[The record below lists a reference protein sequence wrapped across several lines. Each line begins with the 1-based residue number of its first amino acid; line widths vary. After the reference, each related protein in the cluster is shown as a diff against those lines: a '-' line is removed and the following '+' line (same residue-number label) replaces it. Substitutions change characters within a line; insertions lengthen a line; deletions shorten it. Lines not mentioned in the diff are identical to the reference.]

1 MALSKRH
8 TGIED
13 GNRPREALLREIEAL
28 RASLAAE
35 QQRTREQA
43 RELARLKSLH
53 PPKNEPDQVRDVLK
67 EGEPHLRDVLNNL
80 IALVGVLTP
89 DGILIEANRY
99 ALKAAG
105 LSPSDVLGK
114 PFEECYWWAWSPE
127 VQKRLRKAIGEA
139 AAGRGSRYDAVI
151 QVGENA
157 FRTIDFMLSPMFG
170 PDGRISYLIPS
181 ATDITER
188 KEAEEEIRRNEAT
201 LNAVLESLPVG
212 VVIAD
217 KQGGL
222 LRVNRVINEIWGLH
236 PETKNWEQY
245 QDWVGFWPDTGER
258 LMAHEWAMSR
268 ALLEGETVVGQLVEC
283 EQFGTGRRRFIIN
296 NAAPIRDA
304 SGEIT
309 AGVVVE
315 IDVTDQKRAEQ
326 ALRESR
332 ERYQLVNRATN
343 DIIWDWNLTTD
354 ELSWNKMV
362 ESAVGKTRAEM
373 EPTIQSW
380 RRHIH
385 PEDRDRVL
393 KGIHRSI
400 DTGENT
406 WRDEYRFGP
415 VGGPWRT
422 YLDRGLIARDE
433 NGNAYRMIGS
443 MLDLTE
449 RRRAEEALQYAHGL
463 LEGITRGSEDMIA
476 AEDKDFR
483 YIFFNNAYRREFQ
496 RLWGRDIEIGTNML
510 EALAPWPE
518 DQQKAKDL
526 WRRALD
532 GETFSITLGFGPSK
546 QEKQIYDL
554 RYNPVYDSEGRQIGA
569 AHTLRNVTEQ
579 VRMQEALKHLNE
591 TLEQQVAER
600 TAIAE
605 VRSKQLQSLAVEL
618 IEAEERERR
627 RIAGLLHDDLQ
638 QLLAGARMQLQ
649 TAVRSIPENPVIQNV
664 EKLMEE
670 SIEKARGLS
679 HELSPAVLHYSGLV
693 PALQWLVRK
702 MSEQFD
708 MTVELDID
716 MAHSIE
722 SAPLKDFL
730 FRVVQELLFNVFKH
744 AGVKTARVHVSAF
757 DDRLSVTVRDR
768 GKGFDP
774 AALETATAESG
785 IGLLSLR
792 ERARSIGGALKI
804 ESRPGKGSR
813 FDLSVPLDLPIPD
826 KTAPVGTATDR
837 QPVETAE
844 VSKSQKA
851 RALRVVFADDH
862 LVMRRALIR
871 TINDQPDIQVVG
883 EAENG
888 REAVELVRQLQPDL
902 VVMDVTMPEMDGVR
916 ATRRIKAEWPRVRV
930 VGLSMFED
938 DHIAQAMR
946 RAGAEAFV
954 SKTASSGELLKAIY
968 GEG

>member
-1 MALSKRH
+1 MAFSKRH
-8 TGIED
+8 PGIED
-13 GNRPREALLREIEAL
+13 ANRPRETLLREIDEL

-35 QQRTREQA
+35 KQRCREQA
-43 RELARLKSLH
+43 RELACLKSLL
-53 PPKNEPDQVRDVLK
+53 PLKNEPNRVEDAKK
-67 EGEPHLRDVLNNL
+67 EGEQHLRDVLNNL

-99 ALKAAG
+99 ALEAAD
-105 LSPSDVLGK
+105 LSPADVLGK
-114 PFEECYWWAWSPE
+114 PFEECYWWAWSSE
-127 VQKRLRKAIGEA
+127 VQKRLRKAIEEA
-139 AAGRGSRYDAVI
+139 AAGKRRRYDAVI
-151 QVGENA
+151 RVGEDA

-170 PDGRISYLIPS
+170 PDGRVSYLIPS

-188 KEAEEEIRRNEAT
+188 KQAEEEIRQNEAT

-217 KQGGL
+217 KNGGL
-222 LRVNRVINEIWGLH
+222 LRVNRVVNEIWGLH
-236 PETKNWEQY
+236 LETKNWEQY
-245 QDWVGFWPDTGER
+245 QDWVGYWPDTGER
-258 LMAHEWAMSR
+258 LQAHEWAMSR
-268 ALLEGETVVGQLVEC
+268 ALLQGETVVGELVEC
-283 EQFGTGRRRFIIN
+283 EQFGTGRRRFILN
-296 NAAPIRDA
+296 NAAPIRDS

-343 DIIWDWNLTTD
+343 DIIWDWNLTTG
-354 ELSWNKMV
+354 EVSWNKMV
-362 ESAVGKTRAEM
+362 ESAVGKTRAEI
-373 EPTIQSW
+373 ESTIQSW
-380 RRHIH
+380 HRHIH

-393 KGIHRSI
+393 KGIHRAI

-483 YIFFNNAYRREFQ
+483 YIFFNDAYRREFK
-496 RLWGRDIEIGTNML
+496 RLWGRDIEIGASML

-518 DQQKAKDL
+518 DQQKAKEL
-526 WRRALD
+526 WRRALE

-546 QEKQIYDL
+546 QEKQVYDL
-554 RYNPVYDSEGRQIGA
+554 RYNPVYDRQGRQIGA

-600 TAIAE
+600 TAVAE
-605 VRSKQLQSLAVEL
+605 ARSRQLQSLAVEL

-638 QLLAGARMQLQ
+638 QLLAGARMQIQ
-649 TAVRSIPENPVIQNV
+649 TAGRSMPENPVMKNV
-664 EKLMEE
+664 ERLLEE
-670 SIEKARGLS
+670 SIDKARSLS

-693 PALQWLVRK
+693 PALEWLTRK
-702 MSEQFD
+702 MSEQFG
-708 MTVELDID
+708 MNIELDAD
-716 MAHSIE
+716 GARPVE
-722 SAPLKDFL
+722 SVPLKEFL

-744 AGVKTARVHVSAF
+744 AGVKTARVHVSALNG
-757 DDRLSVTVRDR
+757 RLSVTVSDR

-813 FDLSVPLDLPIPD
+813 FSLSVPLDLPIPD
-826 KTAPVGTATDR
+826 KTAPVDTAADR
-837 QPVETAE
+837 PPVETAE
-844 VSKSQKA
+844 VSKS
-851 RALRVVFADDH
+851 
-862 LVMRRALIR
+862 
-871 TINDQPDIQVVG
+871 
-883 EAENG
+883 
-888 REAVELVRQLQPDL
+888 
-902 VVMDVTMPEMDGVR
+902 
-916 ATRRIKAEWPRVRV
+916 
-930 VGLSMFED
+930 
-938 DHIAQAMR
+938 
-946 RAGAEAFV
+946 
-954 SKTASSGELLKAIY
+954 
-968 GEG
+968 